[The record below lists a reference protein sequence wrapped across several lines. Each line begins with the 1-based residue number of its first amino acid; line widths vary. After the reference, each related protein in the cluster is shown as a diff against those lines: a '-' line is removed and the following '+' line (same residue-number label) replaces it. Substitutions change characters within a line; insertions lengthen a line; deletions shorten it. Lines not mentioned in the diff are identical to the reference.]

1 MSQVT
6 RQEEFTGKPE
16 VLYLSFELGRK
27 EWKLGFTTGK
37 GQKARIRSMPA
48 GDLAQVEAEIAQ
60 ARQRF
65 KLAEDVRVVS
75 CYEAGRDGFWLHR
88 FLTSLGVDNVVVDSS
103 SIEVNRRAR
112 RAKTDDLD
120 VQKLLSQLLRYHD
133 GEDRVW
139 SVVRVPSV
147 EQEDGRQL
155 HRDWEALTEERTL
168 HRNRIKGLLASQ
180 GIYLETKAGFAER
193 VESVILWDGTPLP
206 GEMKSRLKREWERLC
221 LVEAQL
227 RELRSL
233 REKKVSEGESV
244 AMRMIQQ
251 LVLLRA
257 IGQISAWVFVQE
269 FFGWRQFRNRRQI
282 GALAGLVP
290 LPWRSGESLNR
301 DQGISKEG
309 ISRLRTMAIEIAW
322 SWLRYQ
328 PQSRLSLWFQER
340 YGPGTRRSRR
350 VGIVALARKLLI
362 ALWHYLET
370 GVIPDGAVLKA
381 E

>member
-1 MSQVT
+1 MVT
-6 RQEEFTGKPE
+6 
-16 VLYLSFELGRK
+16 
-27 EWKLGFTTGK
+27 
-37 GQKARIRSMPA
+37 IPA
-48 GDLAQVEAEIAQ
+48 GDLPGLEQEIAR
-60 ARQRF
+60 ARERF

-88 FLTSLGVDNVVVDSS
+88 FLTTLGVDSAVVDSS

-112 RAKTDDLD
+112 HAKTDSLD
-120 VQKLLSQLLRYHD
+120 VQKLLSLLLRYHD

-147 EQEDGRQL
+147 EQENGRQL
-155 HRDWEALTEERTL
+155 HRDREALTEERTL

-180 GIYLETKAGFAER
+180 GVFLGIKADFAEILG
-193 VESVILWDGTPLP
+193 SVILWDGTSLP
-206 GEMKSRLKREWERLC
+206 AEMKLRLQREWQRLC
-221 LVEAQL
+221 LVETQL
-227 RELRSL
+227 RELKSL

-257 IGQISAWVFVQE
+257 IGKISAWVFVQE

-290 LPWRSGESLNR
+290 LPYRSGETLNR
-301 DQGISKEG
+301 DQGIGHEG
-309 ISRLRTMAIEIAW
+309 NARLRTMSIEIAW

-328 PQSRLSLWFQER
+328 PQSGLSLWFKER

-381 E
+381 A

>member
-1 MSQVT
+1 MSQAT
-6 RQEEFTGKPE
+6 RQEEFTRKPE
-16 VLYLSFELGRK
+16 ILHLSFELGRK
-27 EWKLGFTTGK
+27 EWKLAFTVSR
-37 GQKARIRSMPA
+37 GQKPRIRTIPA
-48 GDLAQVEAEIAQ
+48 GDLCGVQQEIAR
-60 ARQRF
+60 ARERF

-88 FLTSLGVDNVVVDSS
+88 FLTSLGVDNAVVDSS

-112 RAKTDDLD
+112 QAKTDGLD
-120 VQKLLSQLLRYHD
+120 VQKLLSLLLRYHD
-133 GEDRVW
+133 GESRVW

-147 EQEDGRQL
+147 EQEDDRQL
-155 HRDWEALTEERTL
+155 HRDWEALTHERTL
-168 HRNRIKGLLASQ
+168 HRNRIKALLASQ
-180 GIYLETKAGFAER
+180 GVFLDMKADFAER
-193 VESVILWDGTPLP
+193 VEGLALWDGSPLP
-206 GEMKSRLKREWERLC
+206 PEMKLRLQREWERLC
-221 LVEAQL
+221 LVETQL

-233 REKKVSEGESV
+233 REKKVSEGEGA
-244 AMRMIQQ
+244 AMRMIRQ
-251 LVLLRA
+251 LVLLRS

-290 LPWRSGESLNR
+290 LPYRSGETLNR
-301 DQGISKEG
+301 DQGISKSG
-309 ISRLRTMAIEIAW
+309 NTRLRTMAIEIAW

-350 VGIVALARKLLI
+350 VGIVALARKLLV

>member
-1 MSQVT
+1 MSQAT
-6 RQEEFTGKPE
+6 RLPECTGKPAI
-16 VLYLSFELGRK
+16 LYLAFELGRK
-27 EWKLGFTTGK
+27 EWKLAFTVSRS
-37 GQKARIRSMPA
+37 QKPRMVTLSA
-48 GDLAQVEAEIAQ
+48 GDLPGVEQEIAR
-60 ARQRF
+60 ARERF

-88 FLTSLGVDNVVVDSS
+88 FLTLRGVDNAVVDSS

-112 RAKTDDLD
+112 QAKTDSLD
-120 VQKLLSQLLRYHD
+120 VQKLLSLLLRYHD

-139 SVVRVPSV
+139 SVVRAPSE
-147 EQEDGRQL
+147 EQEDARQL
-155 HRDWEALTEERTL
+155 HRDWETLVQERTL

-180 GIYLETKAGFAER
+180 GVFVGIKADFAESL
-193 VESVILWDGTPLP
+193 ESVTLWNGKPLP
-206 GEMKSRLKREWERLC
+206 EEMKLRLLREWQRLC
-221 LVEAQL
+221 LVETQMQ
-227 RELRSL
+227 ELKSL

-251 LVLLRA
+251 LLLLRS

-290 LPWRSGESLNR
+290 MPYRSGESLHH
-301 DQGISKEG
+301 DQGISKAG
-309 ISRLRTMAIEIAW
+309 VLRVRTMSIEIAW

-328 PQSRLSLWFQER
+328 PQSRLSLWFKER

-370 GVIPDGAVLKA
+370 GVVPDGAVLKA
-381 E
+381 A

>member
-1 MSQVT
+1 VSQVT

-16 VLYLSFELGRK
+16 VLYLSFELGRR
-27 EWKLGFTTGK
+27 EWKLGFTIGK
-37 GQKARIRSMPA
+37 GQKARIRPMPA

-168 HRNRIKGLLASQ
+168 HRN
-180 GIYLETKAGFAER
+180 
-193 VESVILWDGTPLP
+193 
-206 GEMKSRLKREWERLC
+206 
-221 LVEAQL
+221 
-227 RELRSL
+227 
-233 REKKVSEGESV
+233 
-244 AMRMIQQ
+244 
-251 LVLLRA
+251 
-257 IGQISAWVFVQE
+257 
-269 FFGWRQFRNRRQI
+269 
-282 GALAGLVP
+282 
-290 LPWRSGESLNR
+290 
-301 DQGISKEG
+301 
-309 ISRLRTMAIEIAW
+309 
-322 SWLRYQ
+322 
-328 PQSRLSLWFQER
+328 
-340 YGPGTRRSRR
+340 
-350 VGIVALARKLLI
+350 
-362 ALWHYLET
+362 
-370 GVIPDGAVLKA
+370 
-381 E
+381 